1 MKQQN
6 PVTHGAVPAPLQSS
20 DAKTT
25 SVFQEITS
33 VTETMTVEIGATK
46 LETNVMCGST
56 PQAGLIMSK
65 VIVWESIRE
74 GGRGKTGATGRRAGA
89 TRCDTSTGLAVNG
102 LCQTI

>member
-74 GGRGKTGATGRRAGA
+74 GGHGKRGERMEQSNET
-89 TRCDTSTGLAVNG
+89 
-102 LCQTI
+102 